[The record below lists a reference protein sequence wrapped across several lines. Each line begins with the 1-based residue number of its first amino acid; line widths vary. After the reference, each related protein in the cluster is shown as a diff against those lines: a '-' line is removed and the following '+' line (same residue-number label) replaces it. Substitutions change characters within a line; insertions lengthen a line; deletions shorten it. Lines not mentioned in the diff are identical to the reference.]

1 MKRYFRRSYTFLAK
15 KVGNKYIRLFS
26 DIIILLASSY
36 LMVKKI
42 TNFSISGWL
51 LNNAFHQ
58 PVVNLYV
65 VTTLSI
71 LVLAIIAKVIT
82 LVVEQFPPINHNFV
96 EPDEISNCLYR
107 MNTEI
112 ACHLNKLSLSA
123 PVNVKNLCDQH
134 TFDQNLV
141 LIVGSLADHIKKSV
155 PNINVK
161 NRDIFVSLY
170 EYKEAKKELV
180 YVLHF
185 DPKKDLV
192 TSKVIELEAQKYL
205 DYESVKCIKSPN
217 TTAYVLDKSKY
228 AKGASKRFKTVE
240 HYIGAKLASEY
251 SVYGF
256 LNIEF
261 HNSAIFNTEDEMKEF
276 MEEHIFPFKLL
287 LEYQFLK
294 RQFFNSFQNFETN
307 WRLK

>member
-1 MKRYFRRSYTFLAK
+1 LKRLFRKAYNFLAK
-15 KVGNKYIRLFS
+15 KVCNKFIRLFS
-26 DIIILLASSY
+26 DVTILIASSY

-42 TNFSISGWL
+42 TDFSISGWL

-58 PVVNLYV
+58 PVVNIYV
-65 VTTLSI
+65 VTSLII
-71 LVLAIIAKVIT
+71 LIIAIISKVIT
-82 LVVEQFPPINHNFV
+82 LIVEQFPPVNHNFV
-96 EPDEISNCLYR
+96 EPDEMSNCLYR
-107 MNTEI
+107 MNSEI

-134 TFDQNLV
+134 TFDQNLA
-141 LIVGSLADHIKKSV
+141 LIVGSLAEHIKKSV

-161 NRDIFVSLY
+161 NKDIFVSLY
-170 EYKEAKKELV
+170 EYKETSKELV

-192 TSKVIELEAQKYL
+192 ASKVIELEAQKYL

-240 HYIGAKLASEY
+240 HYIGSKLASEH
-251 SVYGF
+251 SIYGF

-294 RQFFNSFQNFETN
+294 RHFFSSFQTFEKN